1 MSLESVEIRQA
12 NWPEDLP
19 ALRQVREEVFIRE
32 QGVPPDL
39 EWDDDDPEAIHLL
52 AEDTNK
58 RPIGTVRL
66 LPDGQIGRMAV
77 VSSWRNRG
85 IGGRL
90 ICHLLES
97 TDKQR
102 FPRLFL
108 NAQTQA
114 VSFYRRFGFAEQGE
128 VFMEAGIPHLRMEL
142 TER

>member
-1 MSLESVEIRQA
+1 MSLESLEIRQA